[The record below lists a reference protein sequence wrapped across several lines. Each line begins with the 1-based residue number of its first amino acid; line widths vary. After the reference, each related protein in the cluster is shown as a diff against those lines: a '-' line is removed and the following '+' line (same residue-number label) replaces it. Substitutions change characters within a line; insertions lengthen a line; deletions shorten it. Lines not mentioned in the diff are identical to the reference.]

1 MLEFSLVKKKRKN
14 FLMTWWVFLEV
25 LLWRSGRRE
34 RGDLLWKV
42 AEPRER
48 FFFFSVDLV
57 LSDELKGQVTPEGR
71 S

>member
-1 MLEFSLVKKKRKN
+1 
-14 FLMTWWVFLEV
+14 MTWWVFLEV